1 MANPVTKA
9 ISSNDVKNGNA
20 VTRVSKVGEIET
32 VAPPILNSSTGIDL
46 DGRFDD
52 LRYYSGDSS
61 TDGGGGGPTTVVCF
75 TANPYDDGY
84 WMSQTEDA
92 SHDPGSSNNYG
103 SPSASALEFKV
114 GFERN

>member
-1 MANPVTKA
+1 MVNPVTKA
-9 ISSNDVKNGNA
+9 ISSNDVKNGNLVA
-20 VTRVSKVGEIET
+20 HVSKGGTIET
-32 VAPPILNSSTGIDL
+32 VAPPILDSSTGKDL

-61 TDGGGGGPTTVVCF
+61 TDGASGPTTITCF

-84 WMSQTEDA
+84 WRSQTEDA

-103 SPSASALEFKV
+103 DPAVVDLEFIV
-114 GFERN
+114 GFDRN